1 MNPINPNR
9 EDSIIHM
16 YLQNL
21 MLPWK
26 STKMNNKEQME
37 DIEIIITI
45 IGETNPALTAA
56 SPKMRAPS
64 IETDAPLE
72 VGVLE
77 SPS

>member
-1 MNPINPNR
+1 
-9 EDSIIHM
+9 
-16 YLQNL
+16 

-26 STKMNNKEQME
+26 STNIKSSEHIE
-37 DIEIIITI
+37 EIEIIITI

-56 SPKMRAPS
+56 SPRIRAPN

>member
-1 MNPINPNR
+1 MKPISPNS
-9 EDSIIHM
+9 EDNIMHK

-21 MLPWK
+21 IDPWK
-26 STKMNNKEQME
+26 STNIKSKEHIE
-37 DIEIIITI
+37 DIEIMITI
-45 IGETNPALTAA
+45 IGETNTALTAA
-56 SPKMRAPS
+56 SPKIKAPS